1 MCKKD
6 KHIEQTNP
14 TAEVQYPRYLSNRP
28 QGEDLFEGKSQ
39 ERLADAIAMHIIDTD
54 KVEKPAFA
62 RLIGLEGKW
71 GSGKSN
77 VIKILEDKLKDN
89 YIFFNFD
96 AWGNQEDLQRRSIL
110 ELLTRFLI
118 DKGKLTGKTKMR
130 VLKSDE
136 GKVVEDECSWD
147 EKLESLLSRKSFT
160 RNVTVPSVNGWTKTF
175 VLMLLI
181 TGMLIP
187 LMDLISQELSWN
199 WYWHWWINF
208 IIIILPIFT
217 FLIIAWRKGRLADM
231 WKMYNTEGRSDTTSY
246 VISEREPSVRE
257 FKGWMTEISRGIP
270 EGEKLVIVFDNMDR
284 LSSEKVHQFWSL
296 IQTFFADDGYEN
308 IWCVVPYDEG
318 HLALVFSGSEE
329 ENDRI
334 SILKAFLNKTF
345 PVVYRIPEP
354 IVSDYK
360 HLFETFF
367 RQAFGT
373 TVDDDSLELISQCYR
388 HAYPVPNVREV
399 ISFVNNNVLLAKQ
412 WKDII
417 TPVSRA
423 VYVLKSDSILR
434 NTMMTVLDGKKEVT
448 KRVGTDEYILADG
461 YYTDFGIIL
470 VGNVSRSDMRREIAA
485 MVYDIDPADAEQIVV
500 KRHIRNSINGRIKD
514 THLTKYAD
522 NPLFM
527 SLLRDEVFSMD
538 ASDYEQA
545 VSLIKE
551 MDGVELSE
559 PDKNHLAK
567 IWSFIAKRYLL
578 WNTKVA
584 EYSDYERAIFS
595 HVNTALTQSCVSSFC
610 QRLIGN
616 KDVNGKQLYL
626 QLSRLFNDDY
636 AKEFDV
642 AKLCPSSCVGAVR
655 FAEYVKEAGT
665 DYKRFPISTDADELN
680 IFIEQSTDTVFTFF
694 DVLNLLKNDS
704 DYTVSEVGEYAIREL
719 DQKKANAWV
728 VSNLISVQRLFYS
741 KFQNELDK
749 SYINILWQDAKT
761 DPTGAPYKEIYTLK
775 AISTNELLPYN
786 EEHINILMDRVLFY
800 TTTKQL
806 IADFSLNSNIK
817 LRSVLLKRMISEC
830 KHDSTPDYP
839 NFIEKWST
847 LVNTLGLGREVV
859 VRFADSWGYKNISE
873 QEKSKPYFTLLG
885 DIAWIETLKKEDTP
899 LAREL
904 LTKCVN
910 DMAKQP
916 ISQYMQND
924 TVNHVASK
932 WDQAL
937 QKLVSTDYLTPANFS
952 IISDIA
958 IRLLDHVAKNGPIKD
973 ITWNSLL
980 EKVSFSSISSTFSEI
995 RNKIFNGKNS
1005 YAMTPAKFQFLHG
1018 WLERA
1023 EINAVSHCTDAAN
1036 QILAKVVD
1044 DTNCQAI
1051 ILAKKEYYR
1060 PILANT
1066 LETASAL
1073 HERLKQIVKD
1083 QGESEFAR
1091 YVRETLH
1098 YEDE

>member
-6 KHIEQTNP
+6 KHIEQTDP
-14 TAEVQYPRYLSNRP
+14 IMEAQYPRYLSNQP
-28 QGEDLFEGKSQ
+28 QGEDLFESKSQ
-39 ERLADAIAMHIIDTD
+39 ERLADAIAMHIEETD
-54 KVEKPAFA
+54 KVEEPVFA
-62 RLIGLEGKW
+62 RLVALEGKW

-77 VIKILEDKLKDN
+77 VIKVLANKLKDK
-89 YIFFNFD
+89 YTFFTFD

-187 LMDLISQELSWN
+187 LVDLISQDLSWK
-199 WYWHWWINF
+199 WYWHWWINLIIVILPILTF
-208 IIIILPIFT
+208 III
-217 FLIIAWRKGRLADM
+217 AWCKGKLADM

-246 VISEREPSVRE
+246 VVSEREPSVRE
-257 FKGWMTEISRGIP
+257 FKGWMMEISKGIP

-284 LSSEKVHQFWSL
+284 LPSEKVHQFWSL

-308 IWCVVPYDEG
+308 VWCVVPYDEG
-318 HLALVFSGSEE
+318 HLASVSSEAE
-329 ENDRI
+329 KEDDRI
-334 SILKAFLNKTF
+334 TLLKAFLNKTF
-345 PVVYRIPEP
+345 PVVYRVPDP

-367 RQAFGT
+367 RQAFET
-373 TVDDDSLELISQCYR
+373 TVDDNSLDLISQCYR
-388 HAYPVPNVREV
+388 HAHPVSNVREI
-399 ISFVNNNVLLAKQ
+399 ISFINNNVLLAKQ
-412 WKDII
+412 WKSII
-417 TPVSRA
+417 SPISRA

-434 NTMMTVLDGKKEVT
+434 GTMMTIFDGRKEVT
-448 KRVGTDEYILADG
+448 KRVGTDEYILTDG
-461 YYTDFGIIL
+461 YYMDFGMIL

-485 MVYDIDPADAEQIVV
+485 MVYDIDPSDAEQIVV
-500 KRHIRNSINGRIKD
+500 KRYIRNSINGGIED
-514 THLTKYAD
+514 AHLAKYAD

-527 SLLRDEVFSMD
+527 SLLQDEVFSMN
-538 ASDYEQA
+538 ASDYERA

-551 MDGVELSE
+551 MDDVEMSE
-559 PDKNHLAK
+559 SDRNQLAK
-567 IWSFIAKRYLL
+567 IWNFIANRYLI
-578 WNTKVA
+578 WNTKVT
-584 EYSDYERAIFS
+584 EYSDHERAIFS
-595 HVNTALTQSCVSSFC
+595 HVNTGLAQSCVSCFC
-610 QRLIGN
+610 QRLISN

-626 QLSRLFNDDY
+626 QLSKLFNDDF

-642 AKLCPSSCVGAVR
+642 AKLCHSSSVGAER
-655 FAEYVKEAGT
+655 FAEYAKEAGV
-665 DYKRFPISTDADELN
+665 DYKRFPISTDPEELN
-680 IFIEQSTDTVFTFF
+680 IFIEQSTDNVFTYF

-704 DYTVSEVGEYAIREL
+704 NYVVSEVGEYAIREI

-749 SYINILWQDAKT
+749 SYINSLWQEAKT

-775 AISTNELLPYN
+775 AISTNESLFYD
-786 EEHINILMDRVLFY
+786 EEHINTLMDRVFFY

-806 IADFSLNSNIK
+806 IADFSPNSNIK
-817 LRSVLLKRMISEC
+817 LRNALLKKMILEC
-830 KHDSTPDYP
+830 RHDSTPDYP
-839 NFIEKWST
+839 NFIEKWPA

-873 QEKSKPYFTLLG
+873 QEKVKPYFTLLG
-885 DIAWIETLKKEDTP
+885 DNTWIETLKKEDTP

-904 LTKCVN
+904 LAKCVN
-910 DMAKQP
+910 DMAMQP

-924 TVNHVASK
+924 TVNHAASK

-937 QKLVSTDYLTPANFS
+937 QKLVSTDYLAPDSFI

-958 IRLLDHVAKNGPIKD
+958 IRLLDHAAKNGPIKD
-973 ITWNSLL
+973 VTWNSLL
-980 EKVSFSSISSTFSEI
+980 EKVSYSLISSRFSEI
-995 RNKIFNGKNS
+995 RNNILNGKS
-1005 YAMTPAKFQFLHG
+1005 AYTMTPAKFRFLHG
-1018 WLERA
+1018 WLEQA
-1023 EINAVSHCTDAAN
+1023 EINADSHCTDAAN
-1036 QILAKVVD
+1036 QILEKVVN

-1066 LETASAL
+1066 FETASTL
-1073 HERLKQIVKD
+1073 HEQLKQIVKN
-1083 QGESEFAR
+1083 QGESEFAK
-1091 YVRETLH
+1091 YIKETLH
-1098 YEDE
+1098 Y